1 MPRLLVNIG
10 TQRNQVFE
18 LTPGEIMIGRDK
30 DAGLQLPNESVSR
43 QHARLVVDARGV
55 TVEDNASGNGTLV
68 NERPLVAPRKLESG
82 DEVRVGKF
90 TLVFLTDERRDLF
103 YKGRAVKYMPVWS
116 PRQDL
121 APAHTFL
128 LSKDALRA
136 IQDQHN
142 LIEDARIVLDR
153 DPSRFW
159 CPEDHK
165 ITFGSGSALIRPR
178 GWYVWGDV
186 AQVIWDGKHHVLESL
201 VLWVPVKVNEQN
213 VSAGRPLRPGD
224 RFRVAQSRFR
234 YEVS

>member
-1 MPRLLVNIG
+1 VPRLLVSIG
-10 TQRNQVFE
+10 TQRNQMFE
-18 LTPGEIMIGRDK
+18 LTPGEIMVGRDK

-43 QHARLVVDARGV
+43 QHAGLVVDARGV

-82 DEVRVGKF
+82 DEVRIGKF
-90 TLVFLTDERRDLF
+90 TLVFLSDERRDLF

-128 LSKDALRA
+128 LSKDALRT

-153 DPSRFW
+153 DPSSFW

-165 ITFGSGSALIRPR
+165 ITFGSGSALIRPARLVRLGRR
-178 GWYVWGDV
+178 GAGDLGRQTPR
-186 AQVIWDGKHHVLESL
+186 ARAARALGAREGERAERECRPAAAPW
-201 VLWVPVKVNEQN
+201 
-213 VSAGRPLRPGD
+213 RPLSGGPKP
-224 RFRVAQSRFR
+224 
-234 YEVS
+234 VSV